1 MMFVVQA
8 HHIAGHNHQQNG
20 QRDAALASYREGI
33 RYCELA
39 FENQMRTAG
48 FIYQKLEL
56 EVHRL
61 QLLTADQPD
70 ADLQN
75 QLESV
80 QALGEELLVIQG
92 AEGTQVQLAGNQF
105 RAAIRM
111 MVELGR
117 HEEALGWESRWKV
130 AKLLP

>member
-1 MMFVVQA
+1 
-8 HHIAGHNHQQNG
+8 
-20 QRDAALASYREGI
+20 
-33 RYCELA
+33 
-39 FENQMRTAG
+39 MRTAG

-80 QALGEELLVIQG
+80 QAMGEELLVIQG

-111 MVELGR
+111 MVESGR

-130 AKLLP
+130 AKRLP

>member
-1 MMFVVQA
+1 M
-8 HHIAGHNHQQNG
+8 
-20 QRDAALASYREGI
+20 ASYREGI
-33 RYCELA
+33 CYGDLG

-48 FIYQKLEL
+48 FIYQKLEV

-61 QLLTADQPD
+61 QLFTEDQPD
-70 ADLQN
+70 AALQN
-75 QLESV
+75 QWESV
-80 QALGEELLVIQG
+80 QALGEELLVIRG
-92 AEGTQVQLAGNQF
+92 PEGHQVQLAVNQF

-130 AKLLP
+130 AKRLP